1 MKCKKVLAVLLT
13 AAMTMSLAACGG
25 SQETQNEVSTT
36 GEGRK
41 PQRPE
46 ASVQGDGWPGGC
58 RRCSHINL
66 ICGRNMVAL

>member
-25 SQETQNEVSTT
+25 SQETQNEGSTT
-36 GEGRK
+36 GGREGNHSGR
-41 PQRPE
+41 
-46 ASVQGDGWPGGC
+46 SIGSGDGWPGGC

-66 ICGRNMVAL
+66 IC

>member
-25 SQETQNEVSTT
+25 SQETQNEVSTR
-36 GEGRK
+36 GREGNHSGR
-41 PQRPE
+41 
-46 ASVQGDGWPGGC
+46 SIGSGDGWPGGC